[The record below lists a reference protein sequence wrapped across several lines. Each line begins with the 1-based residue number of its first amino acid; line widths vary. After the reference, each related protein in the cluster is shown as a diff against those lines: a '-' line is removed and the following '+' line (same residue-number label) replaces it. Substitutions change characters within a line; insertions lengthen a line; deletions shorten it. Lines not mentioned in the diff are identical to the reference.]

1 MAEEVDRVSS
11 QLERRMSGR
20 ISQLEEQVRV
30 LAIQVSLRDSMVMQE
45 ITIGS
50 FRWASMSMPSGV
62 TRVGA

>member
-1 MAEEVDRVSS
+1 MAEEVDRASS
-11 QLERRMSGR
+11 QLERRVSGR

-30 LAIQVSLRDSMVMQE
+30 LAIQVSLRDSMVMQG

-62 TRVGA
+62 TRVGP